1 MGFFSWFTQDTDRSI
16 SNSFSTRKP
25 FPVYLLDDKG
35 NEYYEPEYEGYGEFG
50 GVDYYELMAE
60 MNGLGDSE
68 DPRNA
73 GIDLA
78 FQEDQ
83 TNVIY
88 PNLVEKKEGWVFVP
102 TGPDTC
108 PDQGYFYHDYEDE
121 DEDEDNFY
129 DGDPDQ

>member
-1 MGFFSWFTQDTDRSI
+1 MGFFSWHTQDTDRSI
-16 SNSFSTRKP
+16 PNSYSTRKP

-35 NEYYEPEYEGYGEFG
+35 NAYYEPNYEGYGDFG
-50 GVDYYELMAE
+50 GKDYYVLMAE

-68 DPRNA
+68 DARNA

-108 PDQGYFYHDYEDE
+108 PDQGYFYSDY
-121 DEDEDNFY
+121 
-129 DGDPDQ
+129 

>member
-16 SNSFSTRKP
+16 SNSYSTRKP

-35 NEYYEPEYEGYGEFG
+35 NAYYEPEYEGYGEFG

-88 PNLVEKKEGWVFVP
+88 PNLVEEKDGWVFDP
-102 TGPDTC
+102 IGPETC
-108 PDQGYFYHDYEDE
+108 PDQGYFYSDH
-121 DEDEDNFY
+121 
-129 DGDPDQ
+129 